1 LKKENSSFEAKA
13 DSGKPHPSYVS
24 PKLIKATMAIREFGT
39 RKYGDP
45 NNWRNVSADRYHE
58 ALLRHVLEMW
68 EDPYAIDPE
77 SGYPHLFHCACNI
90 NFLCDMMDDSFFT
103 KQ

>member
-1 LKKENSSFEAKA
+1 
-13 DSGKPHPSYVS
+13 
-24 PKLIKATMAIREFGT
+24 MAIREYGT
-39 RKYGDP
+39 QKYGDP
-45 NNWRNVSADRYHE
+45 NNWRKVSADRYHE

-103 KQ
+103 INKPN